1 MKVSGTATV
10 ASIGECMVELSPRPG
25 GLFGMGFGGDTLNT
39 AVYLARLGVA
49 TDYLTALGDDDYSES
64 MLESWRAEGVG
75 TGLVPRLP
83 GRLPGLYVIES
94 DDRGERRFF
103 YWRDRAPAREL
114 FALPQTAGIL
124 AALEQRDV
132 VYLSGISLSL
142 YGEEGRATLFHG
154 LDRAREA
161 GTRVVFDCNYR
172 PRQWSGPA
180 GARAAIDRMLVRTDI
195 VLTSFD
201 DERAI
206 YGDADPEAA
215 AARIRRSGI
224 GEVVVK
230 QGEAGCIIAWDRE
243 RHAVPATPTGDVV
256 DTTAAG
262 DSFNAAYL
270 AARLAGASILDAAK
284 AGHRLAAEVVRH
296 PGAIIPL
303 EAMPKDLPT
312 PATTET
318 AGS

>member
-1 MKVSGTATV
+1 MAKV

-25 GLFGMGFGGDTLNT
+25 GLFGLGFGGDTLNT

-49 TDYLTALGDDDYSES
+49 VDYLTALGDDRYSER
-64 MLESWRAEGVG
+64 MLAAWRAEGIG

-83 GRLPGLYVIES
+83 GRLPGLYIIEVGEG
-94 DDRGERRFF
+94 GERRFA

-114 FALPQTAGIL
+114 FTLPQAHDIL
-124 AALEQRDV
+124 SALEGYDI

-142 YGEEGRATLFHG
+142 YDTEGRRALLAG
-154 LDRAREA
+154 LDRAREVGA
-161 GTRVVFDCNYR
+161 RVAFDCNYR
-172 PRQWSGPA
+172 ARQWA
-180 GARAAIDRMLVRTDI
+180 NARAARAAVDAMLERVDI
-195 VLTSFD
+195 ALTSFD

-206 YGDADPEAA
+206 YGDPDAA
-215 AARIRRSGI
+215 AAAGRLRRAGV

-230 QGEAGCIIAWDRE
+230 QGEAGCLVLAAAGAE
-243 RHAVPATPTGDVV
+243 PQAVPATPTGPVV

-270 AARLAGASILDAAK
+270 AARLAGRPPAEAAQ

-296 PGAIIPL
+296 PGAIIPR
-303 EAMPKDLPT
+303 EAMPPELPA
-312 PATTET
+312 PAEQRP
-318 AGS
+318 

>member
-1 MKVSGTATV
+1 MAGPKV

-25 GLFGMGFGGDTLNT
+25 GLFGLGFGGDTLNT

-49 TDYLTALGDDDYSES
+49 TDYLTALGDDDYSER
-64 MLESWRAEGVG
+64 MLAAWRDEGVG

-83 GRLPGLYVIES
+83 GRLPGLYIIEI
-94 DDRGERRFF
+94 DDGGDRRFS

-114 FALPQTAGIL
+114 FALPQTEAIL
-124 AALEQRDV
+124 AALEERDLI
-132 VYLSGISLSL
+132 YLSGISLSL
-142 YGEEGRATLFHG
+142 YGEEGRAVLLAG

-161 GTRVVFDCNYR
+161 GARVVFDCNYR
-172 PRQWSGPA
+172 PRQWSGVA
-180 GARAAIDRMLVRTDI
+180 AARAAVDRMLARTDI

-206 YGDADPEAA
+206 YGDANPEDA
-215 AARIRRSGI
+215 AARIRRIGI
-224 GEVVVK
+224 AEVVVK
-230 QGEAGCIIAWDRE
+230 QGEAGCVLADEAGRRVI
-243 RHAVPATPTGDVV
+243 PATSTGDVV

-270 AARLAGASILDAAK
+270 AARLAGRSTEEAAR

-296 PGAIIPL
+296 PGAIIPR
-303 EAMPKDLPT
+303 EAMPKDLLSAGAET
-312 PATTET
+312 PAP
-318 AGS
+318 